1 MEVGVGRARKE
12 IHNHDRSQE
21 PRWYDLN
28 QRLCLYD
35 KRIVNNN
42 ENKDLFSYQRIVCM
56 CVDKDVTRTDRL
68 QDYFRG
74 EGNPNLQVLYDILMT
89 YCMYDFDLG
98 YVQGMSDLLAP
109 ILVVME
115 NEVDAFWCL
124 VGLVNKLVGDTTA
137 CSC

>member
-35 KRIVNNN
+35 KCIVNNN
-42 ENKDLFSYQRIVCM
+42 ENKDLFSYQRNVCM
-56 CVDKDVTRTDRL
+56 CADKDVTRTDRL

-124 VGLVNKLVGDTTA
+124 VGLVNKLVGDATA